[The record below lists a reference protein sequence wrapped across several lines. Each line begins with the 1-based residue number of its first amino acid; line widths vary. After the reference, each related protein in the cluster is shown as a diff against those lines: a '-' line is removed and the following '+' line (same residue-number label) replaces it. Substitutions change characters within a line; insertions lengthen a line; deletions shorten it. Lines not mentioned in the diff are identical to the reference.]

1 MNCDSSTSK
10 LMSKFLLICSIFNV
24 MALPICV
31 CGLVSE
37 LSMSSSFL
45 CFLKENQ
52 LLIKID
58 QQFSCLSCLSIVS
71 LSWFKCCPS
80 ILSWLFHF
88 QAIISKLALIP
99 INEPPYKSLA
109 IGFLCPTI
117 VFILTGILGVSA
129 SYRPTRS
136 LYVKF
141 CFLILKSTS

>member
-1 MNCDSSTSK
+1 MHCDSSTPK
-10 LMSKFLLICSIFNV
+10 LMSKFLLICSIFNM

-52 LLIKID
+52 LLIKIN
-58 QQFSCLSCLSIVS
+58 QPFSCLSCLSIVS
-71 LSWFKCCPS
+71 FSWFKYCPS
-80 ILSWLFHF
+80 TLSWLFHF

-109 IGFLCPTI
+109 IWFLCPTI

-136 LYVKF
+136 LYVKL
-141 CFLILKSTS
+141 CVLILKSTP

>member
-1 MNCDSSTSK
+1 MHCDSSTPK
-10 LMSKFLLICSIFNV
+10 LMSKFLLICSIFNM

-45 CFLKENQ
+45 CLLKENQ
-52 LLIKID
+52 LLIKIN
-58 QQFSCLSCLSIVS
+58 QPFSCLSCLSIVS
-71 LSWFKCCPS
+71 LSWFKYCPS
-80 ILSWLFHF
+80 TLSWLFHF
-88 QAIISKLALIP
+88 QVIISKLALIP

-109 IGFLCPTI
+109 IWFLCPMI

-141 CFLILKSTS
+141 CVLILKSTP

>member
-1 MNCDSSTSK
+1 MHCDSSTPK
-10 LMSKFLLICSIFNV
+10 FMSKFLLMCSIFNM

-31 CGLVSE
+31 CGLVRE
-37 LSMSSSFL
+37 LSMLSSFL

-58 QQFSCLSCLSIVS
+58 QPFSCLSCLSIVS
-71 LSWFKCCPS
+71 LSWFKYCPS
-80 ILSWLFHF
+80 TLSWLFHF

-99 INEPPYKSLA
+99 ICEPPYKSLA

-117 VFILTGILGVSA
+117 GFLLTGILGVSA

-141 CFLILKSTS
+141 YVLILKSTP